1 MDITKDLKKM
11 LLNMPGKLTVCFWLM
26 SVPAV
31 LVANMGNLG
40 QVGIPAVQVKLD
52 ELG

>member
-11 LLNMPGKLTVCFWLM
+11 LLNMPGILTVCFWLM
-26 SVPAV
+26 SGPAV

-40 QVGIPAVQVKLD
+40 KVGIPAVQVKLD